1 MDFPKP
7 QQEAMDEFARVHLKT
22 CIITGGVLREFNL
35 FVTCISTHII
45 PGTNDYFYSHSR
57 KVLQHVSPNGHTHI
71 NTLSQQPRN
80 FVNSVTCPAF
90 YFQFYFKCNR
100 FILSNNRCAGSC
112 FIRAAL
118 RNQGT
123 PLLGLGAILVPAIV
137 GSNEN
142 KKQNIRNSKKN
153 IHSKCYHQTLIQK
166 P

>member
-1 MDFPKP
+1 MAVHRIKTFVVTRRG
-7 QQEAMDEFARVHLKT
+7 QLAGSIRGHWWTSRSLRSMDEFARVPLGT

-123 PLLGLGAILVPAIV
+123 PLLGLGAILVPAV
-137 GSNEN
+137 VREQR
-142 KKQNIRNSKKN
+142 K
-153 IHSKCYHQTLIQK
+153 
-166 P
+166 